1 MKTLLPALLVALV
14 AGGVWAVDP
23 VVPNPAPSIPSEEK
37 PAMPATK
44 NPTVRLS
51 TSMGDVTIE
60 LYPEQAPVSVS
71 NFLAYVDSDFYNGTV
86 FHRVIP
92 GFMIQGGGFTAE
104 MGQKPTRAAIKN
116 EADNGLLN
124 TRGTLAMARTMVVD
138 SATSQFFVN
147 TVDNTFLNFKNKT
160 PQGYGY
166 AVFGK
171 VIDGMDVIDKI
182 EKVRTGNKG
191 PHQNVPVEAVTI
203 LKAERLAAPAE

>member
-23 VVPNPAPSIPSEEK
+23 VVPNPAPSIPSEAK

-124 TRGTLAMARTMVVD
+124 TRGTLAMAVDATGVRSEELTD
-138 SATSQFFVN
+138 SAGE
-147 TVDNTFLNFKNKT
+147 TVLVD
-160 PQGYGY
+160 YG
-166 AVFGK
+166 AREWL
-171 VIDGMDVIDKI
+171 I
-182 EKVRTGNKG
+182 
-191 PHQNVPVEAVTI
+191 
-203 LKAERLAAPAE
+203 AASGSAPR

>member
-1 MKTLLPALLVALV
+1 MKTLLPALLSALV
-14 AGGVWAVDP
+14 AGGVWAIDP
-23 VVPNPAPSIPSEEK
+23 AVPNPASSTSTEK
-37 PAMPATK
+37 ETAMPATK
-44 NPTVRLS
+44 NPTVRLA

-71 NFLAYVDSDFYNGTV
+71 NFLAYIDGGFYSGTV

-92 GFMIQGGGFTAE
+92 GFMIQGGGFTAD
-104 MGQKPTRAAIKN
+104 MAQKPTRAAIKN

-138 SATSQFFVN
+138 SATSQFFIN
-147 TVDNTFLNFKNKT
+147 TVDNTFLNFKSKT

-191 PHQNVPVEAVTI
+191 PHQNVPVETVSI
-203 LKAERLAAPAE
+203 LKAERLAASAE

>member
-1 MKTLLPALLVALV
+1 
-14 AGGVWAVDP
+14 
-23 VVPNPAPSIPSEEK
+23 
-37 PAMPATK
+37 MPATK

-191 PHQNVPVEAVTI
+191 PHQNVPVETVSI
-203 LKAERLAAPAE
+203 LNTERLAAPAE